1 VRLLKAA
8 LPRNEWTNASVA
20 AGVTE
25 PVVKTHLIPQIDG
38 KQKSESC
45 RHLVSDHES
54 LLLEV
59 PTCLRIRGFSK

>member
-1 VRLLKAA
+1 MRLLKTA

-20 AGVTE
+20 TGVTE
-25 PVVKTHLIPQIDG
+25 PVMKTHLIPQIDG

-54 LLLEV
+54 TPARGTYV
-59 PTCLRIRGFSK
+59 PANSRAQ

>member
-38 KQKSESC
+38 KQKSENC